1 MSAPRTPAIW
11 ATKRDLTGP
20 YVRCGEDDTI
30 EVFLPETGMN
40 GVLVNLGSRRESRL
54 IAQRINECLDGTVKP

>member
-1 MSAPRTPAIW
+1 MIARRTPAIW
-11 ATKRDLTGP
+11 ATKRELTGS

-30 EVFLPETGMN
+30 EVFIPKAGMS
-40 GVLVNLGSRRESRL
+40 GVLVNLGGRREARL